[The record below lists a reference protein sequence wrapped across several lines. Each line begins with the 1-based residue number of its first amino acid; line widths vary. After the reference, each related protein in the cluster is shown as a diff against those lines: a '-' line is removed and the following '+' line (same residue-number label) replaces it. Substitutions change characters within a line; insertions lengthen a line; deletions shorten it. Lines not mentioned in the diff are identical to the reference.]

1 MELTRGNGRPT
12 RGAAP
17 VRSSSKAWGASS
29 VALTLL
35 ALVACS
41 HPPPP
46 SSGTT
51 VSVSLKD
58 YRITSSMA
66 TVAAG
71 TISFDVH
78 NRGPSTHEC
87 VVFETAQP
95 ADRMPLGTDGLTIDE
110 DSALLRHA
118 GEMAQVDIAQS
129 RRLVLRL
136 TPGTYVLVCN
146 MEGHYLGG
154 MHFSLVVH

>member
-1 MELTRGNGRPT
+1 L
-12 RGAAP
+12 
-17 VRSSSKAWGASS
+17 S

-41 HPPPP
+41 HKPMA
-46 SSGTT
+46 SSGAT
-51 VSVSLKD
+51 VPVSLQD
-58 YRITSSMA
+58 YRIMSSIA
-66 TVAAG
+66 TTPAG
-71 TISFDVH
+71 EVSFDVH
-78 NRGPSTHEC
+78 NRGPSTHEF

-95 ADRMPLGTDGLTIDE
+95 ADRMPLGGDGLTIDE
-110 DSALLRHA
+110 DSSLLRRV
-118 GEMAQVDIAQS
+118 GEMAQVDIGQS